1 MALARPSQGL
11 DRPLVVDG
19 PGSFSPDG
27 RLVAVTSEECVTP
40 PLRPLRKTVNA
51 AVTGGL
57 ASIKGLIVC
66 GDPWL
71 GPGR

>member
-1 MALARPSQGL
+1 
-11 DRPLVVDG
+11 
-19 PGSFSPDG
+19 
-27 RLVAVTSEECVTP
+27 
-40 PLRPLRKTVNA
+40 LRTTGNA

-71 GPGR
+71 GPGRQIAGEHAMSNTILLPFQPD